1 MKVTI
6 LVSPLCD
13 SSLEAAKLLRRF
25 CEERG
30 LEYEEVSVRTMEGQK
45 MALQAGVK
53 LLPAL
58 LIDGKL
64 VHQGPISEEAL
75 RRIVR
80 QAEEGVR
87 L

>member
-1 MKVTI
+1 MKVTL

-13 SSLEAAKLLRRF
+13 SSLEAAKFVSRF
-25 CEERG
+25 CLERG

-75 RRIVR
+75 RRIVER
-80 QAEEGVR
+80 VKG
-87 L
+87 

>member
-1 MKVTI
+1 MKITI

-25 CEERG
+25 CQERG
-30 LEYEEVSVRTMEGQK
+30 LEYKEISVRTMEGQRT
-45 MALQAGVK
+45 ALRAGVK

-64 VHQGPISEEAL
+64 VHQGPISEEVL
-75 RRIVR
+75 RRIVE
-80 QAEEGVR
+80 QAES
-87 L
+87 